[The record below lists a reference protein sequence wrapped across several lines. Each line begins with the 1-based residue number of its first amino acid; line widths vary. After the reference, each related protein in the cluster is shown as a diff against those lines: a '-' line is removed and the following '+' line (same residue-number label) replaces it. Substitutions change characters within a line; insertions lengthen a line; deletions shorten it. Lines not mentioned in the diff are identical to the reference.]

1 MQKIF
6 CFSSLILKFVFCDS
20 LKIYAKFI
28 PLNHFQAKY
37 EGVRWSGRNFRALI
51 IKKTPT
57 VCLVKVNSS
66 FIFQCFNRKHR
77 KTVIYCICLIISSNY
92 NVNDSNVYLPNDSQV
107 EFLWSHKPGFS
118 NNPWKLRNRNPC
130 CAISFP
136 YELFSLP
143 EWLLQ

>member
-1 MQKIF
+1 MNSVVKYFIEFKKINAEN
-6 CFSSLILKFVFCDS
+6 ILLFFLYAWIFFCDS

-28 PLNHFQAKY
+28 PLNHFQAKC

-92 NVNDSNVYLPNDSQV
+92 NVNDSNVYLRQMIPRWNFCDPINQDSLIIL
-107 EFLWSHKPGFS
+107 E
-118 NNPWKLRNRNPC
+118 N
-130 CAISFP
+130 
-136 YELFSLP
+136 
-143 EWLLQ
+143 